1 MLEAE
6 QITNSKSKEDAF
18 IELTTKINSCEDRY
32 LNDFIGGLNWIRHE
46 PVLDWIEENSNRI
59 SNVTQS
65 WGHLAASS
73 NFSWERAKKWLEL
86 GRPLSLIALDG
97 LMFCTST
104 GERLNQSPWMRE
116 IRPTLTDN
124 PQLDEVANKLQ
135 EFIKTDSVPRTK
147 NLVNRIIQNIFET
160 E

>member
-6 QITNSKSKEDAF
+6 QISNSKSKEDAF
-18 IELTTKINSCEDRY
+18 HELTLKIAKCEDRY
-32 LNDFIGGLNWIRHE
+32 LNDFIGALYWIRYE
-46 PVLDWIEENSNRI
+46 PVLDWIEDNADRI

-73 NFSWERAKKWLEL
+73 NFSWERAKKWLEQ

-97 LMFCTST
+97 LMFCTSI

-124 PQLDEVANKLQ
+124 PELDEVANTLK
-135 EFIKTDSVPRTK
+135 EFLKTDSVPRTK
-147 NLVNRIIQNIFET
+147 NLVNHIIDNI
-160 E
+160 